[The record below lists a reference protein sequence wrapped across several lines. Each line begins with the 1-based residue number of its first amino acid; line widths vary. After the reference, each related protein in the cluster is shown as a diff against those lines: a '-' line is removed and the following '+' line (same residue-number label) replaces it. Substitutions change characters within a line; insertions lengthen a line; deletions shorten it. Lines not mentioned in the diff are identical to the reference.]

1 MFQNDFKKQVQIFQE
16 KLNNEKVNMGQVNT
30 AQVNTAQ
37 VNTEQVKQVNNGRI
51 PMDIDTINSFPNIIP
66 VQTICPVPMEIDEPK
81 KRVNMEID

>member
-16 KLNNEKVNMGQVNT
+16 KLNNEKVNTAQVNT

-37 VNTEQVKQVNNGRI
+37 VNTGRI

-66 VQTICPVPMEIDEPK
+66 VQTICPVPMEIDEPITNPVITK
-81 KRVNMEID
+81 PVNMEID